1 MSGAVV
7 VPKVGRRKGSHEPC
21 RSRVPTY
28 GWVCECQSGMWG
40 VAMNIEWIWEFLI
53 RWKYNAEA
61 ENQLIFGQVLPMM
74 CVIS

>member
-1 MSGAVV
+1 MNPVV
-7 VPKVGRRKGSHEPC
+7 QGSPLMDGC
-21 RSRVPTY
+21 V
-28 GWVCECQSGMWG
+28 SGMWG
-40 VAMNIEWIWEFLI
+40 VAMNIKWIWEFLI